1 MSLRSRLGSTVRGRL
16 PAAPLS
22 RADAPWLGGVLLAGV
37 AVAILYLALN
47 PYPAYGAGLYTVVAD
62 EIRAAGYALPATIPH
77 YTAEGVPFAYPP
89 LAFYGLALVRDLG
102 AGTFATARLVPP
114 AFVVAALVPAYLL
127 GRDLLAGRATA
138 SRAEPAAGRARGTV
152 SGRALG
158 TVSGR
163 ALGAAAALLVAF
175 NPQIL
180 EWHISAGGLV
190 RAPAFLLSLVGA
202 YAGLRLFRDREAR
215 WLPVGLVGFALVVL
229 THPTYALFYAATYV
243 TFWLGYDPSPRGFGR
258 GAVVGFG
265 GLALAAPWLATVAS
279 VHGPTV
285 FLDAAGTHGGVGG
298 GLVSALVD
306 GMSPWSVVP
315 LLAGGVLLVAGW
327 RVLPAWLVVAEL
339 LFAQPRFAYAVG
351 AFAMVGAAAVAV
363 DRVRERTPT
372 DHPVGRL
379 VADSE
384 TRRRVAVAALVVG
397 ASVGV
402 GALGY
407 EFGGPTDDTTPA
419 FVDGDDVE
427 AMAWAASETP
437 SDATFV
443 ALGDA
448 AEWFPAVAD
457 RTILLAPW
465 GVEWRG
471 PDAYQRHLY
480 AFENASTCESA
491 ACLGEWTATVDA
503 DPDYLYVPRG
513 EYTVRGDRYVAS
525 GALERSLA
533 ATGRYDPVFEN
544 EGVVV
549 YRVRDG

>member
-1 MSLRSRLGSTVRGRL
+1 MSPRSRLGATARDRL

-22 RADAPWLGGVLLAGV
+22 RADAPWLGGALLVGV
-37 AVAILYLALN
+37 AAAVLYLALN

-89 LAFYGLALVRDLG
+89 LAFYGLALARDLG
-102 AGTFATARLVPP
+102 AGTFATARFVPP
-114 AFVVAALVPAYLL
+114 AFVVAALMPAYLL
-127 GRDLLAGRATA
+127 GRDLLGRDVVD
-138 SRAEPAAGRARGTV
+138 GRLR
-152 SGRALG
+152 
-158 TVSGR
+158 
-163 ALGAAAALLVAF
+163 GAAAGLLVAC

-180 EWHISAGGLV
+180 EWHVSAGGLV
-190 RAPAFLLSLVGA
+190 RAPAFLVSLVGA
-202 YAGLRLFRDREAR
+202 YAGLRLFRDRESG
-215 WLPVGLVGFALVVL
+215 WLPVGLAGFALVVL
-229 THPTYALFYAATYV
+229 THPTYALFYATTYV
-243 TFWLGYDPSPRGFGR
+243 VFWLGYDRTLRGLAR

-265 GLALAAPWLATVAS
+265 GLALAAPWWATVAS
-279 VHGPTV
+279 VHGPAV
-285 FLDAAGTHGGVGG
+285 FLGAAGTHGGVGG

-306 GMSPWSVVP
+306 GMSPWSAVP

-327 RVLPAWLVVAEL
+327 RVLPAWLFVSEL
-339 LFAQPRFAYAVG
+339 LFEQPRFAYTVG
-351 AFAMVGAAAVAV
+351 AFALVGAAIVAV
-363 DRVRERTPT
+363 DRVSWGRAT
-372 DHPVGRL
+372 D
-379 VADSE
+379 AE
-384 TRRRVAVAALVVG
+384 ARRRVAVAALVVV

-419 FVDGDDVE
+419 FVDDDDVE
-427 AMAWAASETP
+427 AMAWAARETP
-437 SDATFV
+437 DDAAFV

-457 RTILLAPW
+457 RTILVAPW

-471 PDAYQRHLY
+471 PADYQRHLH

-491 ACLGEWTATVDA
+491 ACLAEWTATVDA

-513 EYTVRGDRYVAS
+513 EYTVRGDRYAAS

-549 YRVRDG
+549 YRVHEG